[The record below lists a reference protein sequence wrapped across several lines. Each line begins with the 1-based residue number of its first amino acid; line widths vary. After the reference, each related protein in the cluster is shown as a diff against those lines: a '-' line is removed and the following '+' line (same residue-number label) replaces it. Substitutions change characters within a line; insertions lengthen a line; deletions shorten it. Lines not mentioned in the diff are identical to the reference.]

1 MILVP
6 LIDLKFLIGLAAQMQ
21 ELQIGGTSR
30 LDPSPVALY
39 RLISRFPAALHA

>member
-6 LIDLKFLIGLAAQMQ
+6 LLDLKFLKELAPTVQ

-30 LDPSPVALY
+30 VDM
-39 RLISRFPAALHA
+39 AAA